1 MPLVIHL
8 NLKYSV
14 LCPFKALFERIGRQS
29 YIMNYF
35 HISLVLVFFNQEAC
49 PQLLWCSG
57 SLTIC
62 LYGLFQENILTTH

>member
-14 LCPFKALFERIGRQS
+14 LCPFLALFERIGRQS

-35 HISLVLVFFNQEAC
+35 HISLVLVFSIRKHVHNCCGVQA
-49 PQLLWCSG
+49 
-57 SLTIC
+57 
-62 LYGLFQENILTTH
+62 H